1 MALGLEVATY
11 RYNKD
16 IWDVIL
22 KACGGQRFGP
32 ISLGAIFGEAEDL
45 NVIDQ
50 EQKNWSAN
58 KNPS

>member
-32 ISLGAIFGEAEDL
+32 ISLGAIFDL